1 MGWKPKTICCV
12 LAAASALAGYDY
24 YLRHSGPSCLEVT
37 YEQAVDHVKHDLLTH
52 RIPRRAKF
60 QPENL
65 GTATPVIAF
74 DKAASPTLSDPE
86 FYNLA
91 VTISGP
97 QKTHSLFAMYECKT
111 GSVEYASK
119 D

>member
-1 MGWKPKTICCV
+1 MGWKTKTVCCV

-37 YEQAVDHVKHDLLTH
+37 YEQAVDHVKNDLLTN
-52 RIPRRAKF
+52 RIPRWAKF

-74 DKAASPTLSDPE
+74 DKADSSTLSNPE
-86 FYNLA
+86 IYLLA
-91 VTISGP
+91 FTVSGP
-97 QKTHSLFAMYECKT
+97 QKAHSLFAMYECKT